1 MYKSV
6 WVILTVGDEVLLLKR
21 GKKSNNP
28 NLWNFPGGGVE
39 KNEAIKT
46 SAVREVWEEAG
57 IRIKESD
64 LVFTKR
70 EEKSKR
76 ILYFYTVA
84 FDKKPTVKINKES
97 AKYRWVKWEDFPIN
111 LHKPTRFFYKNKI
124 KKAEKASIGSALTNL
139 VNKALEVA
147 KKK

>member
-6 WVILTVGDEVLLLKR
+6 WVIIKVGNEALILKR

-64 LVFTKR
+64 LIFTHR

-76 ILYFYTVA
+76 ILYFYTVEMK
-84 FDKKPTVKINKES
+84 KKPTVKINKES
-97 AKYRWVKWEDFPIN
+97 AKYKWTTWDDFPKN
-111 LHKPTRFFYKNKI
+111 LHKPTKFFFKKVINKP
-124 KKAEKASIGSALTNL
+124 ETASIGSNLVRL
-139 VNKALEVA
+139 VNKVLSFTRV
-147 KKK
+147 

>member
-21 GKKSNNP
+21 GPKANNP

-39 KNEAIKT
+39 DNEAIKT
-46 SAVREVWEEAG
+46 SAVREVWEESG

-64 LVFTKR
+64 LMFDHR

-76 ILYFYTVA
+76 ILYFYIVE
-84 FDKKPTVKINKES
+84 FDKKPVVKINKES
-97 AKYRWVKWEDFPIN
+97 SKYRWVSWEDFPNN
-111 LHKPTRFFYKNKI
+111 LHKPTKFYY
-124 KKAEKASIGSALTNL
+124 KKLKREAEKASMSGLKAL
-139 VNKALEVA
+139 VNKVLSYV
-147 KKK
+147 